1 MPSEIPSER
10 SIAGRIA
17 AHTRWAQVEDPTE
30 ATRPA
35 REAFLAR
42 FERQAD
48 PDGSLSPTERRRRAQ
63 HLRSAYFARLALK
76 SAKARRKA
84 RGAA

>member
-1 MPSEIPSER
+1 MPSPIEAER
-10 SIAGRIA
+10 SLAASIA
-17 AHTRWAQVEDPTE
+17 AHEKWAQVDDPTE

-48 PDGSLSPTERRRRAQ
+48 PDNKLSLEERRRRAQ
-63 HLRSAYFARLALK
+63 HLK
-76 SAKARRKA
+76 SAHFKRMALLSARARR
-84 RGAA
+84 RGGDAA